1 VSGVMSRH
9 KIHLP
14 PPRLRCP
21 VCRANTQLLFY
32 HSTYR
37 TRDGPRRLWRCR
49 RCGRCLSE
57 RRGTAFF
64 NLKTVETEVCRSLDA
79 LSRGSTQTAVSA
91 SRHHKRDT
99 LREWRRRAAPQARAV
114 DQKFVTDLQVLDLE
128 LDEQWSFA
136 GEKKTAFSESTE
148 RGEVWWHKAMV
159 RESRLL
165 VEQFVSARTPEA
177 AQLLVNA
184 SFERLR
190 RGCWPAVSSDGY
202 DEYTR
207 PILEQAPQLRLY
219 PLNWALT
226 RRGKAGRPRE
236 PKVVPSPV
244 LIYGQVVKQR
254 EGKRIVR
261 VTKRL
266 VNGPPDTD
274 LQRCSTSLLER
285 QNGTS
290 RSRNSY
296 LIRKSYAFAKQVRYM
311 DDQCIMDKTVYNFC
325 RAHRGLKGKTPA
337 MQQGLTDHVWT
348 VAEVLRYRCAPAP

>member
-1 VSGVMSRH
+1 MSRH

-21 VCRANTQLLFY
+21 VCRASTQDLFY

-37 TRDGPRRLWRCR
+37 TRDGERQLWRCR
-49 RCGRCLSE
+49 RCHRCLSE

-64 NLKTVETEVCRSLDA
+64 NLKTPEVEVCRSLDA
-79 LSRGSTQTAVSA
+79 LTRGSTQTAVAA

-99 LREWRRRAAPQARAV
+99 LRQWRKRAAPQAQAV
-114 DQKFVTDLQVLDLE
+114 DQQFVTDLEVRDLE

-136 GEKKTAFSESTE
+136 GQKKAPFAESGE

-165 VEQFVSARTPEA
+165 VEQFVAPRTPEA
-177 AQLLVNA
+177 ALQLVNA
-184 SFERLR
+184 SFDRLR
-190 RGCWPAVSSDGY
+190 RGCWPQISSDGY

-207 PILEQAPQLRLY
+207 PLLEQAPQLKLY
-219 PLNWALT
+219 PIGWALT
-226 RRGKAGRPRE
+226 SRAKAGRPRQ
-236 PKVVPSPV
+236 PKVVPSPI
-244 LIYGQVVKQR
+244 LIYGQVVKER
-254 EGKRIVR
+254 EGKRVVR
-261 VTKRL
+261 VSKRL
-266 VNGPPDTD
+266 VNGPPDSD

-296 LIRKSYAFAKQVRYM
+296 LIRKSYAFAKQVTYM
-311 DDQCIMDKTVYNFC
+311 DDQCAVDKTFYNFC
-325 RAHRGLKGKTPA
+325 QRHRGLKGKTPA
-337 MQQGLTDHVWT
+337 MQQGLTDHVWAI
-348 VAEVLRYRCAPAP
+348 AEVLRYRAGAAP